1 MRTLVT
7 ILVIVAVVVLGAWAI
22 GLVDFGMSGG
32 EAPQV
37 EVEGGETPEVSATT
51 GSIEINEAPDAQP
64 EAEAAEEAQEEAAEE
79 AQEEQ
84 N

>member
-37 EVEGGETPEVSATT
+37 EVEGGEAPDVSATT
-51 GSIEINEAPDAQP
+51 GSVDIDVEEAPDAQSEA
-64 EAEAAEEAQEEAAEE
+64 EAEAAE
-79 AQEEQ
+79 Q